1 MTEEQASIFSQEEK
15 LDSMQKYLVSLEK
28 KYDQTIERYGT
39 GVRPSW
45 VSAELAFIGIDI
57 NDALAEIETIKS
69 SIEQN

>member
-15 LDSMQKYLVSLEK
+15 LESMQKYLVSLEK

>member
-15 LDSMQKYLVSLEK
+15 LDSMQKYLVSLQK